1 MNKKV
6 SVIFMLTGI
15 LFTVCLIVANIVES
29 KLINVF
35 GVTATA
41 GLIIFPVSYILNDV
55 IAEVWGYRKARLII
69 WIGFAMNFLAVT
81 VFKLSIAMPA
91 SQFFTNQQAFES
103 ILGNTQRIAIAS
115 FLAFLCGSF
124 LNAFIMSRMKIATQG
139 RGFSVRA
146 VVSTLF
152 GESFDSL
159 VFFTIAFY
167 GVLPNSELLFMIG
180 TQTAMKTGY
189 EIIALPLTNA
199 VVKWVKRVENE
210 DVYDNNI
217 SYNPLNI
224 GQIE

>member
-1 MNKKV
+1 MNKQV
-6 SVIFMLTGI
+6 SVIFMVTGI

-55 IAEVWGYRKARLII
+55 IAEVWGYQKARLII

-81 VFKLSIAMPA
+81 VFNISIILPA
-91 SQFFTNQQAFES
+91 SPFFENQHAFQT
-103 ILGNTQRIAIAS
+103 ILGNTQRIATAS
-115 FLAFLCGSF
+115 FIAFLCGSF
-124 LNAFIMSRMKIATQG
+124 LNAFIMSRMKMATQG

-152 GESFDSL
+152 GESLDSL

-167 GVLPNSELLFMIG
+167 GVLPNSELLILIG

-189 EIIALPLTNA
+189 EVIALPITNV
-199 VVKWVKRVENE
+199 VVKWVKKVENT
-210 DVYDNNI
+210 DVYDQNI
-217 SYNPLNI
+217 SYNPLKI
-224 GQIE
+224 GEI

>member
-1 MNKKV
+1 MNKQV
-6 SVIFMLTGI
+6 SVIFMVTGI

-41 GLIIFPVSYILNDV
+41 GLLIFPISYILNDV

-81 VFKLSIAMPA
+81 VFKISIWMPA
-91 SQFFTNQQAFES
+91 SPFFQNQTAFET

-115 FLAFLCGSF
+115 FIAFLCGSF
-124 LNAFIMSRMKIATQG
+124 LNAFIMSKMKIATQG

-152 GESFDSL
+152 GESCDSL

-167 GVLPNSELLFMIG
+167 GVLPNSELLVLIG

-189 EIIALPLTNA
+189 EILALPITNA
-199 VVKWVKRVENE
+199 VVKWVKKVEDK
-210 DVYDNNI
+210 DVYDENI
-217 SYNPLNI
+217 SYNPLKI
-224 GQIE
+224 GQLE